1 MDTDNKLL
9 KISFISVNF
18 DFYNGPMEWTTAHD
32 VLLCREI
39 FLQEFYKFKKGSN
52 ERGRTWTQISENLN
66 CVTAVKFKVNQ
77 RAMRKRFD
85 FLLGRSRQ
93 QSREEAKACGACLEP
108 TELDVLLE
116 EMSER
121 EKLAESTRESCS
133 SKSVETDRKKA
144 EEKRCQ
150 ALERIGETKR
160 RANEE

>member
-18 DFYNGPMEWTTAHD
+18 DFYNRPMEWTTAHD

-85 FLLGRSRQ
+85 FLREDLDSKVEKKQKHVVHVSNQ
-93 QSREEAKACGACLEP
+93 QS
-108 TELDVLLE
+108 
-116 EMSER
+116 
-121 EKLAESTRESCS
+121 STYC
-133 SKSVETDRKKA
+133 
-144 EEKRCQ
+144 
-150 ALERIGETKR
+150 
-160 RANEE
+160 